1 MDNAVVSV
9 RNLWHKY
16 NVQWA
21 VKDVCFDITGRGV
34 VGLLGSNGAGKS
46 TTMNIICGVL
56 NQTCGDVFIGGMNMR
71 ENPVGAKRDIG
82 FLPQKPPLYTDLTVR
97 EYLTHCAHL
106 RLMDS
111 SQVARAVD
119 VALEKCA
126 ITDYSKRLIK
136 NLSGGYQQ
144 RVGIAQAIVHN
155 PSFVIL
161 DEPTNGLDPNQIVDI
176 RNLIRGIAE
185 QHSVLLST
193 HILSEVQ
200 AICRDIKMIE
210 HGELVFSG
218 TMEEFDNYIEPTSFV
233 VEFGTMPDLERLHGI
248 ASVEAVEQLDSNR
261 LRVRFKDDLSVT
273 REYIRQSVLNG
284 WDLREITVERST
296 LDEVFAQLSGKR
308 AKTDNN
314 KSNIASNEIQ
324 Q

>member
-21 VKDVCFDITGRGV
+21 IKDINFDIAGKGV

-56 NQTCGDVFIGGMNMR
+56 NQTRGEVVIGGVNLR
-71 ENPVGAKRDIG
+71 ENPVEAKRFIG
-82 FLPQKPPLYTDLTVR
+82 FLPQKPPLYSDLTVR

-106 RLMDS
+106 RLMNP
-111 SQVARAVD
+111 SQIPAAVD
-119 VALEKCA
+119 LALEKCA
-126 ITDYSKRLIK
+126 IRDYAGRLIK

-155 PSFVIL
+155 PTFVVM
-161 DEPTNGLDPNQIVDI
+161 DEPTNGLDPNQIVEI
-176 RNLIRGIAE
+176 RNLIREIAE
-185 QHSVLLST
+185 YHSVLLST

-200 AICRDIKMIE
+200 AICSHIKMIE

-218 TMEEFDNYIEPTSFV
+218 TMDEFDNYIEPTSFV
-233 VEFGTMPDLERLHGI
+233 VEFGTAPDAETLR
-248 ASVEAVEQLDSNR
+248 AVAPVKSIEPLDDHR
-261 LRVRFKDDLSVT
+261 MRICFEKDHSIT
-273 REYIRQSVLNG
+273 REYIRQSVLQG
-284 WDLREITVERST
+284 WDLREISVERST

-308 AKTDNN
+308 TL
-314 KSNIASNEIQ
+314 SQSQI
-324 Q
+324 

>member
-16 NVQWA
+16 SVQWA
-21 VKDVCFDITGRGV
+21 VKDISFDITDKGV

-56 NQTCGDVFIGGMNMR
+56 NQTRGDVFIDGVNLR
-71 ENPVGAKRDIG
+71 EDPVGAKRFIG
-82 FLPQKPPLYTDLTVR
+82 FLPQKPPLYTDLTVQ

-106 RLMDS
+106 RLMDPERIG
-111 SQVARAVD
+111 RAVGE
-119 VALEKCA
+119 AMEKCA
-126 ITDYSKRLIK
+126 ITGYAHRLIK

-155 PSFVIL
+155 PKFVVL
-161 DEPTNGLDPNQIVDI
+161 DEPTNGLDPNQIVEI
-176 RNLIRGIAE
+176 RKLIREIAE
-185 QHSVLLST
+185 YHSVLLST

-200 AICRDIKMIE
+200 AICREIKMIE

-218 TMEEFDNYIEPTSFV
+218 SMEYFGNYIEPTSFLM
-233 VEFGTMPDLERLHGI
+233 EFGTMPDVERLR
-248 ASVEAVEQLDSNR
+248 AVAEVQSVEPLDDHR
-261 LRVRFKDDLSVT
+261 LRVRFGSDFSVT
-273 REYIRQSVLNG
+273 QEYIRQSVLND
-284 WDLREITVERST
+284 WDLKEISVERST

-308 AKTDNN
+308 NRK
-314 KSNIASNEIQ
+314 Q
-324 Q
+324 

>member
-16 NVQWA
+16 SVQWA
-21 VKDVCFDITGRGV
+21 VKDISFDITDKGV

-56 NQTCGDVFIGGMNMR
+56 NQTRGDVFIDGVNLR
-71 ENPVGAKRDIG
+71 EDPVGAKRFIG
-82 FLPQKPPLYTDLTVR
+82 FLPQKPPLYTDLTVQ

-106 RLMDS
+106 RLMDPERID
-111 SQVARAVD
+111 RAVGE
-119 VALEKCA
+119 AMEKCA
-126 ITDYSKRLIK
+126 ITGYAHRLIK

-155 PSFVIL
+155 PKFVVL
-161 DEPTNGLDPNQIVDI
+161 DEPTNGLDPNQIVEI
-176 RNLIRGIAE
+176 RKLIREIAE
-185 QHSVLLST
+185 YHSVLLST

-200 AICRDIKMIE
+200 AICREIKMIE

-218 TMEEFDNYIEPTSFV
+218 SMEYFGNYIEPTSFLM
-233 VEFGTMPDLERLHGI
+233 EFGTMPDVERLR
-248 ASVEAVEQLDSNR
+248 AVAEVQSVEPLDDHR
-261 LRVRFKDDLSVT
+261 LRVRFGSDFSVT
-273 REYIRQSVLNG
+273 QEYIRQSVLND
-284 WDLREITVERST
+284 WDLKEISVERST

-308 AKTDNN
+308 NRK
-314 KSNIASNEIQ
+314 Q
-324 Q
+324 